1 LRRSGKLLREAI
13 LIYKPLQENN
23 IMLEILLA
31 TPQQDRFQVLQSE
44 LTHLHPTHFS
54 HAPDGRA
61 AMEQVRSATVDLV
74 IVDEDLGD
82 MSGLELVRE
91 LLGVNALINTVLVST
106 ESPGDFHEHTEG
118 LGILMPLPKSC
129 GKAEAARLIE
139 RIKGLGMLTTA

>member
-1 LRRSGKLLREAI
+1 
-13 LIYKPLQENN
+13 
-23 IMLEILLA
+23 MLEILLA

-44 LTHLHPTHFS
+44 LTHLHPTHFL

-61 AMEQVRSATVDLV
+61 ALEQVRNATVDLV

-106 ESPGDFHEHTEG
+106 ESPEDFHEHTEG

-129 GKAEAARLIE
+129 GKVEAARLIE
-139 RIKGLGMLTTA
+139 SIKGVGMLTTAQIS